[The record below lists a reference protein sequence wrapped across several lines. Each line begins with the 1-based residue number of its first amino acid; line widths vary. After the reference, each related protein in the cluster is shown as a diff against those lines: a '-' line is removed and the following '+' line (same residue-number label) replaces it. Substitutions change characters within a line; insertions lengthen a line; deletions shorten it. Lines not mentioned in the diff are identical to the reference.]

1 MSLNDI
7 CPETVPTGYYLVFA
21 ALLFCIGLFGLVS
34 RRNAIGMLLSIELM
48 MNAVNVNLAAFSRSG
63 LEVGQI
69 QGQLLVVFTVTVAV
83 AEAAVG
89 LAIIVAM
96 FKLRKTVNADEL
108 NLLRG

>member
-1 MSLNDI
+1 MILREVL
-7 CPETVPTGYYLVFA
+7 PETVPTGYYLVFA
-21 ALLFCIGLFGLVS
+21 ALLFSIGLFGLIS

-63 LEVGQI
+63 LEVGQVE
-69 QGQLLVVFTVTVAV
+69 GQLLVVFTVTVAV

-96 FKLRKTVNADEL
+96 FRLRKTVSADEMD
-108 NLLRG
+108 LLRG

>member
-1 MSLNDI
+1 VSFGDI
-7 CPETVPTGYYLVFA
+7 FPSTVPTGYYLVFA
-21 ALLFCIGLFGLVS
+21 ALLFTIGLFGLIS

-63 LEVGQI
+63 LAEGQV
-69 QGQLLVVFTVTVAV
+69 QGQLMVVFTITVAV
-83 AEAAVG
+83 AEAAIG

-96 FKLRKTVNADEL
+96 FKLRRTVNADEL